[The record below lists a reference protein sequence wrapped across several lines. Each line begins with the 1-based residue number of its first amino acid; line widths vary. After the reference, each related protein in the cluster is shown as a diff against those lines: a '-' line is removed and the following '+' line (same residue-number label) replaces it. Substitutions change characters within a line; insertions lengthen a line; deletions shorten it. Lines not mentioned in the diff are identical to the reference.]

1 MFSIVDGLDCR
12 LPNLEVLPRVLVC
25 GEGLA
30 LCVKEAASKGWL
42 GLDRRPKGVGTRGL
56 DKVVGNFQVGLL
68 CRTLI
73 ASNDRIGIIP
83 EATP

>member
-1 MFSIVDGLDCR
+1 
-12 LPNLEVLPRVLVC
+12 
-25 GEGLA
+25 
-30 LCVKEAASKGWL
+30 VKEAASKGRL

-73 ASNDRIGIIP
+73 ASNDRIGTIP